1 MLKLKLQYFGLL
13 IWRAD
18 SLEKNLLLGKTK
30 SKRSR
35 EQQRMRWLDPASML
49 WMQFEQILWD
59 SGEQRNLIWY
69 NLWDYRVRYDLATG
83 QQQEMVLHLE
93 SLKSEVNVSARLDS
107 HMEAQGK
114 NTLSQ
119 NYFTQ
124 DFDKIQFLAVVG
136 LVSIS
141 LLAISRGFTQH
152 PEVSFQFLHEITFI
166 FIYSNSISNIFHV
179 WDYLTSAAATC
190 RELCL
195 PLH

>member
-1 MLKLKLQYFGLL
+1 
-13 IWRAD
+13 
-18 SLEKNLLLGKTK
+18 
-30 SKRSR
+30 
-35 EQQRMRWLDPASML
+35 
-49 WMQFEQILWD
+49 
-59 SGEQRNLIWY
+59 
-69 NLWDYRVRYDLATG
+69 
-83 QQQEMVLHLE
+83 MVLHLE

-114 NTLSQ
+114 NALSQ

-152 PEVSFQFLHEITFI
+152 LEVSFRFLHEIPFI

-179 WDYLTSAAATC
+179 
-190 RELCL
+190 
-195 PLH
+195 